1 MKALVL
7 LLAVALSMPPVTYA
21 ATYYL
26 TVSGLGG
33 EPDYEQRFGMWAAD
47 IGKILKTSDAADGK
61 VETLVN
67 GTREQVR
74 AALER
79 IAKEAQPQDAVVVML
94 IGHGSFDGYEYKIN
108 LPGPDLSAAEL
119 ATLLDRIPATRQ
131 LVVNMTS
138 SSGGSIEVLRR
149 PNRVV
154 IAATKTGT
162 EKNATVFA
170 RYWVEALRDP
180 AADTDK
186 NDVVS
191 ALEAFRYADKKTAT
205 FYESQKRLATEHA
218 VLEDTGKGDA
228 VRAPSPENGEGHLA
242 ALLDRIPATRQLVVN
257 MTSSSGGSVESLRR
271 PNRVV
276 IAATKT
282 GTEKNATVFA
292 RYWVEALRDPAADTD
307 KNEVVSA
314 LEAFRYADKKT
325 AAFYESQKRL
335 ATEHAVLEDTGK
347 GEAVRAPSTENG
359 EGHLAAV
366 FPLLRIGAAASA
378 AKDPAKL
385 ELLAKKEQL
394 EQQIDTLKYEKAAMA
409 PEEYKKQLGELLLEL
424 ARTQEALDK

>member
-7 LLAVALSMPPVTYA
+7 LLAAAFLMQPCTYA

-47 IGKILKTSDAADGK
+47 IGKILKATPDAK

-79 IAKEAQPQDAVVVML
+79 IAKEAQPQDAVVLML

-108 LPGPDLSAAEL
+108 LPGPDLS
-119 ATLLDRIPATRQ
+119 
-131 LVVNMTS
+131 
-138 SSGGSIEVLRR
+138 G
-149 PNRVV
+149 
-154 IAATKTGT
+154 
-162 EKNATVFA
+162 
-170 RYWVEALRDP
+170 
-180 AADTDK
+180 AD
-186 NDVVS
+186 
-191 ALEAFRYADKKTAT
+191 
-205 FYESQKRLATEHA
+205 
-218 VLEDTGKGDA
+218 
-228 VRAPSPENGEGHLA
+228 LA